1 MDDIEKLRILIPHW
15 IEHNTEHAAEFERWA
30 AHELAGHE
38 HISDAARFVEA
49 ANQALGLALEKL
61 GGPSDAHHFHEHTH

>member
-15 IEHNTEHAAEFERWA
+15 IEHNAEHAAEFERWA
-30 AHELAGHE
+30 ARELAGHE
-38 HISDAARFVEA
+38 HISEAARFVDA

-61 GGPSDAHHFHEHTH
+61 GGPSDAPHFHEHAH